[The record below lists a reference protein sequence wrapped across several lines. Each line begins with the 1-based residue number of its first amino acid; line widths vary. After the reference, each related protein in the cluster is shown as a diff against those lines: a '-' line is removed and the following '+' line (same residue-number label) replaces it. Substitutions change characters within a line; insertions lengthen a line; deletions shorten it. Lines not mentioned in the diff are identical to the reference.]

1 MMRWLIAFLFC
12 MAGPTFAQAPARLS
26 LPQKAFHC
34 REILGFEPWVRKGGA
49 ADENETDKMAD
60 YFEATGYIEGYL
72 AGRKI
77 GFPYPNDVTL
87 NGIWT

>member
-1 MMRWLIAFLFC
+1 M
-12 MAGPTFAQAPARLS
+12 
-26 LPQKAFHC
+26 
-34 REILGFEPWVRKGGA
+34 RKGGA

>member
-1 MMRWLIAFLFC
+1 
-12 MAGPTFAQAPARLS
+12 MAGPTFAQAPYKGPVEFA
-26 LPQKAFHC
+26 PEAFHC
-34 REILGFEPWVRKGGA
+34 REILGFEPRVRKGGA